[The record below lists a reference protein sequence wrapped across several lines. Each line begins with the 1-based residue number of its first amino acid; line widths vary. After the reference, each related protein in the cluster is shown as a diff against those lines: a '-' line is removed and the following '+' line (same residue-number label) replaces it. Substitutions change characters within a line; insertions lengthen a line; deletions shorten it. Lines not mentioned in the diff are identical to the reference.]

1 MENVIKSE
9 QLLDEEL
16 RKKVNEVINTLYV
29 DCKNHYGKSNKEL
42 FIKVANQYKEKT
54 SNHFDAMI
62 DAYSKL

>member
-1 MENVIKSE
+1 MEDVIKSE

-29 DCKNHYGKSNKEL
+29 DCKNNYGKYNKEL